1 MPAILSAIFSAIYA
15 ALANKENYKDSLT
28 DIFPAMNEMNSTMAM
43 AHNGTSVIG
52 VMECLLCMKIDLP
65 QSKINFLA

>member
-28 DIFPAMNEMNSTMAM
+28 EIFPAMSDVNSTMAM
-43 AHNGTSVIG
+43 SHHNGTAVIG
-52 VMECLLCMKIDLP
+52 VK
-65 QSKINFLA
+65 